1 MNIKMEKVFI
11 VHAHDYHRNVLDIE
25 AKLTIQSLE
34 ETETYLSDSPG
45 TMKLTHKQKETT
57 IFVIESNKK
66 DIPIPEY
73 VNDAV
78 MVSSAENLAFQFQKQ
93 HDTVISPFTSV
104 CTIDDFVLD
113 EEAMKTVMEMA
124 VEMIEVYWDSVEGG
138 IYEP

>member
-1 MNIKMEKVFI
+1 MNIKMEKVFT
-11 VHAHDYHRNVLDIE
+11 VHAHDFHRNVLDIVV
-25 AKLTIQSLE
+25 KLTIQSLE
-34 ETETYLSDSPG
+34 ESETYLSDSPG

-57 IFVIESNKK
+57 IFVIESK
-66 DIPIPEY
+66 DIPVPEY

-78 MVSSAENLAFQFQKQ
+78 IVSSAENLAWQFQKQ

-104 CTIDDFVLD
+104 CTIDDFSLD

-124 VEMIEVYWDSVEGG
+124 VEMIEVYWDSVRGG